1 MRLRKLEEKDYE
13 KFKDFSKEYLN
24 SGDDRYQKKAIS
36 QETFSNYLEEL
47 SKFENLETTPAH
59 LVPSIFFCFV
69 DDSDNF
75 IGAIRL
81 RKSLN
86 DNLKIEGG
94 HIGYDI
100 RPSKRN
106 QGFGTIMLSL
116 CLDKASELNLEK
128 VLITCFTDNPAS
140 AKVIEKNGGLLESIE
155 PSPRN
160 GKDTRRYWVKL
171 TAPKS

>member
-13 KFKDFSKEYLN
+13 KFKELSEEYSL
-24 SGDDRYQKKAIS
+24 SGDDRYKEKSLSREAY
-36 QETFSNYLEEL
+36 SNFLTEL
-47 SKFENLETTPAH
+47 SKFENKETIPPH
-59 LVPSIFFCFV
+59 LVPGYCFWLV
-69 DDSDNF
+69 DESDTLL
-75 IGAIRL
+75 GAIRL
-81 RKSLN
+81 RKYLN

-100 RPSKRN
+100 RPSVRN
-106 QGFGTIMLSL
+106 KGLGTKMLSL
-116 CLDKASELNLEK
+116 CLEKAKELKLEK

-140 AKVIEKNGGLLESIE
+140 AKVIERNGGVLESIE

-160 GKDTRRYWVKL
+160 GKDTKRYWVTL